1 MSSPSPRLL
10 TALTA
15 SLLALIFATPTAS
28 AFCGFY
34 VSVASDKLSNNAT
47 MVVMMREGQRTVLSM
62 QNTYQ
67 GPAEDFAMVVPVPVV
82 LKEENVKTLDPAVF
96 DKVDK
101 MASPRLVE
109 YWEQD
114 PCAHPKDDFDDTP
127 KASPSPGRAAEKK
140 DSDKGGG
147 VKIEAQFKVAE
158 YDIVILSATDSSSLD
173 RWMATNKYSV
183 PKGAKEAYQPYIDA
197 GMYFFV
203 AKVDVK
209 KVKYDAQT
217 QRALL
222 SPLRFHYDDKAFSLP
237 IRLGL
242 INADGAQ
249 DLIVH
254 ILAPNQRYEVANYRN
269 VTIPTNIDVVPEVK
283 ERFGEFYAA
292 LFDKTLEKHPAAAVT
307 EYAWAASTCDPCPGP
322 NLGYHEF
329 LTLGADVLP
338 SSGGAAFVL
347 TRLHL
352 RYTSAQATQD
362 LIFREAEPIVGG
374 REFLNDKG
382 VLERGAVKSSFN
394 NFQGRYAIR
403 HLWEGKLECQSPVRG
418 RWGGPPAGTPSS
430 RPIPAQNTA
439 FVKRGAFKLKD
450 SLRRNIPELGLD
462 APITTLMQLQNAG
475 EAEGTARPRTI
486 VMEAHADEVPEPT
499 EQKPGCATSPQQPA
513 PVFSLA
519 LLMAA
524 LLLRRARR
532 TT

>member
-1 MSSPSPRLL
+1 
-10 TALTA
+10 
-15 SLLALIFATPTAS
+15 
-28 AFCGFY
+28 
-34 VSVASDKLSNNAT
+34 
-47 MVVMMREGQRTVLSM
+47 
-62 QNTYQ
+62 
-67 GPAEDFAMVVPVPVV
+67 
-82 LKEENVKTLDPAVF
+82 
-96 DKVDK
+96 
-101 MASPRLVE
+101 
-109 YWEQD
+109 
-114 PCAHPKDDFDDTP
+114 
-127 KASPSPGRAAEKK
+127 
-140 DSDKGGG
+140 
-147 VKIEAQFKVAE
+147 
-158 YDIVILSATDSSSLD
+158 
-173 RWMATNKYSV
+173 
-183 PKGAKEAYQPYIDA
+183 
-197 GMYFFV
+197 
-203 AKVDVK
+203 
-209 KVKYDAQT
+209 
-217 QRALL
+217 
-222 SPLRFHYDDKAFSLP
+222 
-237 IRLGL
+237 
-242 INADGAQ
+242 
-249 DLIVH
+249 
-254 ILAPNQRYEVANYRN
+254 ANYRN

-475 EAEGTARPRTI
+475 EAEGTAR
-486 VMEAHADEVPEPT
+486 
-499 EQKPGCATSPQQPA
+499 
-513 PVFSLA
+513 
-519 LLMAA
+519 
-524 LLLRRARR
+524 
-532 TT
+532 